1 MFWVCV
7 TKNIGFLPSIRTQVE
22 PSVLTLNM
30 MLQQA
35 CRLGSQQDVEDVLQV
50 MKHTKTELSAE
61 SVAALARSTATHTR
75 S

>member
-1 MFWVCV
+1 M
-7 TKNIGFLPSIRTQVE
+7 
-22 PSVLTLNM
+22 TLNM

-35 CRLGSQQDVEDVLQV
+35 CRLGSRQDVEDVLQL

-61 SVAALARSTATHTR
+61 SVAALARSTATHAR

>member
-1 MFWVCV
+1 MFWVCE
-7 TKNIGFLPSIRTQVE
+7 TNKISFLPSTPTQVE

-35 CRLGSQQDVEDVLQV
+35 CRLGTRQDVEDVLQV